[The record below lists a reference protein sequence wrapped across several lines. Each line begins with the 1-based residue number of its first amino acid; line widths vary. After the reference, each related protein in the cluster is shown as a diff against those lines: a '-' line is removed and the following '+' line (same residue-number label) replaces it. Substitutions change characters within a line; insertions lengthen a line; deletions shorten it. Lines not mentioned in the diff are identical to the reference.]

1 MPAGDLTC
9 MYKTDSQEVFGPF
22 RKNNIIEDTLVFEDI
37 KKYPNIDIAKKSYIN
52 KEIAEFVNSLVESKI
67 IEINTKFPKL
77 TDEKLYYQENKD
89 TREKSPTK
97 YIVDKLHKITVNLIY
112 DMKTDLQ
119 KIIIGFI
126 SNNILNEPAELHI
139 KEDDIVSNENDNYKG
154 RIDDTSLHIDG
165 LIWENIPL
173 SNVFFINRNGEQFI
187 RIRKDNISTIF
198 NKLITSYNEKLNS
211 LFKTIINSIPNTM
224 KGGNNDNISNNN
236 TDPHNEI
243 NIKYPSFNSN
253 LNETSLTVF
262 EQTIFQKYFQNVGPT
277 TQKPGLLTFHMLC
290 YFPKIIFMVYS
301 LLKYIEA
308 DPQLQTLYNA
318 SYAPLK
324 DILVKFYE
332 RDFSDELNRIFHD
345 MVGESVEPT
354 YEGEGTYTVG
364 DLTNYDNATAVII
377 DIAQQMYNVAGL
389 FKMGEEKFKAD
400 LALFNTHVLKK
411 EPGSLFLKIAEKDNK
426 HDIEYL
432 YGRLFDAEYYVCET
446 KGAYKKDDGTYG
458 EEFNSIRVFEKFL
471 ANGVYSYGL
480 EEVAE
485 PVAEPVA
492 DADAEP
498 VQSNIPQKV
507 APGAPKKEDVG
518 FLAKMLGTL
527 GLGKEEEEEPMPIR
541 KLNFAST
548 NVNENPTAPVYGGA
562 KKTRKRSSSAK
573 RYKKTRKNP
582 KHRA

>member
-1 MPAGDLTC
+1 
-9 MYKTDSQEVFGPF
+9 
-22 RKNNIIEDTLVFEDI
+22 
-37 KKYPNIDIAKKSYIN
+37 
-52 KEIAEFVNSLVESKI
+52 
-67 IEINTKFPKL
+67 
-77 TDEKLYYQENKD
+77 
-89 TREKSPTK
+89 
-97 YIVDKLHKITVNLIY
+97 
-112 DMKTDLQ
+112 
-119 KIIIGFI
+119 
-126 SNNILNEPAELHI
+126 
-139 KEDDIVSNENDNYKG
+139 
-154 RIDDTSLHIDG
+154 
-165 LIWENIPL
+165 
-173 SNVFFINRNGEQFI
+173 
-187 RIRKDNISTIF
+187 
-198 NKLITSYNEKLNS
+198 
-211 LFKTIINSIPNTM
+211 
-224 KGGNNDNISNNN
+224 
-236 TDPHNEI
+236 
-243 NIKYPSFNSN
+243 
-253 LNETSLTVF
+253 
-262 EQTIFQKYFQNVGPT
+262 
-277 TQKPGLLTFHMLC
+277 
-290 YFPKIIFMVYS
+290 MVYS

-354 YEGEGTYTVG
+354 YEGEGPYTIEN
-364 DLTNYDNATAVII
+364 LTNYDNATAVII

-411 EPGSLFLKIAEKDNK
+411 EPGSLFLKIAEKENK

-446 KGAYKKDDGTYG
+446 KGTYKKDDGTYG

-471 ANGVYSYGL
+471 ANGVYSYGAEEGA
-480 EEVAE
+480 EEVA
-485 PVAEPVA
+485 VT
-492 DADAEP
+492 EP

-541 KLNFAST
+541 KLNFASNST
-548 NVNENPTAPVYGGA
+548 NVNENPTVGPLFGGA

-573 RYKKTRKNP
+573 RYKKTRKNR
-582 KHRA
+582 KHRV

>member
-1 MPAGDLTC
+1 MN
-9 MYKTDSQEVFGPF
+9 TD
-22 RKNNIIEDTLVFEDI
+22 NNSNYTSGNATNTNTSTSTTLV
-37 KKYPNIDIAKKSYIN
+37 
-52 KEIAEFVNSLVESKI
+52 
-67 IEINTKFPKL
+67 
-77 TDEKLYYQENKD
+77 
-89 TREKSPTK
+89 
-97 YIVDKLHKITVNLIY
+97 
-112 DMKTDLQ
+112 
-119 KIIIGFI
+119 
-126 SNNILNEPAELHI
+126 SNNGLMNT
-139 KEDDIVSNENDNYKG
+139 DNNNYTSSSQCNPQTNPSSCSIQG
-154 RIDDTSLHIDG
+154 GGAINQNNNPTSL
-165 LIWENIPL
+165 NINA
-173 SNVFFINRNGEQFI
+173 SFA
-187 RIRKDNISTIF
+187 
-198 NKLITSYNEKLNS
+198 NKLASA
-211 LFKTIINSIPNTM
+211 
-224 KGGNNDNISNNN
+224 N
-236 TDPHNEI
+236 TD
-243 NIKYPSFNSN
+243 
-253 LNETSLTVF
+253 LTVF
-262 EQTIFQKYFQNVGPT
+262 EPTIFQKYFQNVGPSYE
-277 TQKPGLLTFHMLC
+277 KPGLLTFHMLC

-301 LLKYIEA
+301 VLKYIEA

-345 MVGESVEPT
+345 MVGTSVEPT
-354 YEGEGTYTVG
+354 YGDQGPYTTASKADGYTPAEV
-364 DLTNYDNATAVII
+364 LTNYDNATADII

-400 LALFNTHVLKK
+400 LALFNTNVLKK

-446 KGAYKKDDGTYG
+446 KGLYKKDDGTYG

-480 EEVAE
+480 EEVA
-485 PVAEPVA
+485 VA

-498 VQSNIPQKV
+498 VQSNIPEKV

-541 KLNFAST
+541 KLNFASNST
-548 NVNENPTAPVYGGA
+548 NVNENPTVGPLFGGA

-573 RYKKTRKNP
+573 RYKKTRKNR
-582 KHRA
+582 KHRV